1 MVFLMN
7 LLKCLLSFNQEP
19 KIDKDHLEIE
29 PRCGGATPQRSGA
42 RVSNASP
49 SELRY
54 PWAIQVIRIIGAS
67 QAKCGGTIITQK

>member
-1 MVFLMN
+1 LKFSISYN
-7 LLKCLLSFNQEP
+7 LEP

-29 PRCGGATPQRSGA
+29 PRCGGGTPQRSGA
-42 RVSNASP
+42 RISNASP

-67 QAKCGGTIITQK
+67 QAKCGGTIITKK